1 MSKPSFGFLAS
12 LVVVLLVG
20 CSKGGP
26 PFGTV
31 TGRITL
37 EDEPVERAFVEF
49 HGDGSVCYAVAPTDE
64 DGKYEMKFEKDR
76 EGIPVATYQVQ
87 ISTQDWLKQE
97 DGSNK
102 VLKERIPKHYVG
114 IDSILTFAV
123 ESGENSANFELSK
136 KKPKD

>member
-1 MSKPSFGFLAS
+1 MSKSSFALLAA
-12 LVVVLLVG
+12 LVVTVLAG
-20 CSKGGP
+20 CGPSGP

-31 TGRITL
+31 AGRVTL
-37 EDEPVERAFVEF
+37 EGEPVERAFVEF

-64 DGKYEMKFEKDR
+64 DGNYEMKFEQDR

-114 IDSILTFAV
+114 IDSILNFNV
-123 ESGENSANFELSK
+123 EQGENTANFDLSK